1 MRQILK
7 ISILSIFF
15 LTVYFFLFSSG
26 IIKYL
31 ALGSSYYFGDYQIFV
46 NALNC
51 YNQGLSPYNG
61 PKELN
66 CSGFNYGHV
75 VLFFTIFRDFITGP
89 NYLLIPFT
97 FIFLFTTL
105 TVNLINPKNNFQYF
119 ICALALLNPA
129 TLLLIERMNL
139 DILLYLILIFI
150 SFNRIYFI
158 NWLLVIYS
166 FLFKFFPFIFGMI
179 IFVEKNDRKIM
190 SFFGIFLFIFLT
202 SLIFI
207 LFFKDEYSLM
217 FEDSKGWKMGLHY
230 LFSIKSIPKVF
241 KEAFTI
247 HYGFSLL
254 FFYLFFIYFIYKNY
268 KSNYQQLEDSYNFEK
283 KLFLLSSN
291 SLIFF
296 YLVSSNAF
304 YKEVFLI
311 LTIPY
316 LLNNL
321 SIKKFRYILNILCI
335 KLLFNFI
342 YTLDLNF
349 ETFYHLENVRIYK
362 THFLIITFLKG
373 LIDYLLIM
381 YLGTITMKLNINL
394 FKSLKKKLI

>member
-1 MRQILK
+1 MQIKRRTILQKKNREIFK
-7 ISILSIFF
+7 IGILSIFF
-15 LTVYFFLFSSG
+15 LTIYFFLFSSG
-26 IIKYL
+26 IIKFL
-31 ALGSSYYFGDYQIFV
+31 ALGSSQYFGDYQIFL

-51 YNQGLSPYNG
+51 YNNGLSPYNG

-75 VLFFTIFRDFITGP
+75 VLVFSIFRDFITGP
-89 NYLLIPFT
+89 NYLLIPLIL
-97 FIFLFTTL
+97 IFLFTTL
-105 TVNLINPKNNFQYF
+105 TVKLIDPKNIFQYF
-119 ICALALLNPA
+119 ICVIALINPA

-150 SFNRIYFI
+150 SFNKIYFI

-179 IFVEKNDRKIM
+179 IFVEKNDRKIL
-190 SFFGIFLFIFLT
+190 SLIFIFLFIFLT

-207 LFFKDEYSLM
+207 FFFKDEYTLM
-217 FEDSKGWKMGLHY
+217 LRDSNSWKMGLHY

-241 KEAFTI
+241 SEAFNFN
-247 HYGFSLL
+247 YGLFLI
-254 FFYLFFIYFIYKNY
+254 FFYLYLIYFIYQNC
-268 KSNYQQLEDSYNFEK
+268 KSNQLEYEDNYNAKK

-311 LTIPY
+311 LIIPY

-321 SIKKFRYILNILCI
+321 NIKI
-335 KLLFNFI
+335 K
-342 YTLDLNF
+342 
-349 ETFYHLENVRIYK
+349 H
-362 THFLIITFLKG
+362 
-373 LIDYLLIM
+373 
-381 YLGTITMKLNINL
+381 
-394 FKSLKKKLI
+394 